1 MILVRP
7 GTPAASVTATSTCAA
22 CPRFVVLGDAM
33 CTFNPIY
40 GQGMTVAAAE
50 ALVLR
55 DCLRRGTQRLGR
67 RFARRAAKV
76 VDIPWDIAVGGDLR
90 IPGVDGRRSLKIR
103 AINSY
108 LERVHLAAASDPA
121 VGRAFLAVANLTSRP
136 ERLLAP
142 DIAARVIRGT
152 RQRTNGANAPA
163 STRR

>member
-76 VDIPWDIAVGGDLR
+76 VDIPWDIAVGGDC
-90 IPGVDGRRSLKIR
+90 
-103 AINSY
+103 
-108 LERVHLAAASDPA
+108 AS
-121 VGRAFLAVANLTSRP
+121 
-136 ERLLAP
+136 
-142 DIAARVIRGT
+142 
-152 RQRTNGANAPA
+152 PA
-163 STRR
+163 STDDGH